1 MTQFDST
8 IREKLENFDSP
19 VADSVWQRIEME
31 LVEENN
37 NKVLGFYWMAGLL
50 VIIGITIGAFLY
62 FGGNS
67 EAQEIQTAS
76 TPAEQVDEADNNIIV
91 TDSYIMTTK
100 SIETKDSSFIKNMK
114 ALSKK

>member
-8 IREKLENFDSP
+8 IRERLENFDSP

-37 NKVLGFYWMAGLL
+37 NKVLGYYWMAGLL
-50 VIIGITIGAFLY
+50 VIIAITLSTFLY

-67 EAQEIQTAS
+67 DQQEIQTAS
-76 TPAEQVDEADNNIIV
+76 GTTEHVDEADNNIIV